1 MTTAALTCQP
11 KVIECPTLRRHL
23 GLGREVH
30 ELRVGSTAILT
41 AILLDEAVKLLPLA
55 GEREVARIALHD
67 DWEIHDAVLLV
78 CEGQFVFRRLE
89 Q

>member
-1 MTTAALTCQP
+1 MTAAALTCQP

-30 ELRVGSTAILT
+30 ELRIGSTAILT
-41 AILLDEAVKLLPLA
+41 AILLDETVKLLPLS
-55 GEREVARIALHD
+55 GEREIARIALD
-67 DWEIHDAVLLV
+67 WNWEIHDVFLV
-78 CEGQFVFRRLE
+78 CEAQFVFRRLE